1 MKIDKVKTKV
11 DFIRQEHE
19 ILKFWED
26 NNIFDK
32 RRKLNSGNSTW
43 SFIDGPITANNPMGV
58 HHAWGRSLKDI
69 YNRYRAMCGFDLRY
83 QN

>member
-32 RRKLNSGNSTW
+32 RRKLNSGN
-43 SFIDGPITANNPMGV
+43 PHGV
-58 HHAWGRSLKDI
+58 SL
-69 YNRYRAMCGFDLRY
+69 MVL
-83 QN
+83 